1 MAACSSGDYAH
12 LLPPSFSSLHP
23 QTLTHT
29 YSFTHI
35 RLTHIRFRAMSDSLK
50 HPEIPRAFKAAV
62 FPAPGAPL
70 EVIEVEYRKPG
81 PHSEHSDLVYGA
93 FIPRLTSGPSRSELA
108 VQVEAVVLSDL
119 DAVSELG
126 LLRPYAKFPRT
137 PGTAFA
143 GTIVECGSGAREG
156 GAAGGS
162 LSGPISSLVRRIS
175 RFGLGRSGEG
185 DKDKDDAQV
194 EARHVWKVG
203 ERVIVSSTH
212 QGCGEYASAHA
223 NAACPVPSD
232 MPLLESIVTA
242 TFGAKI
248 SLAQQAHEH
257 YCHHMQDDEAA
268 LLRERNEREGFGQ
281 GKGAVCV
288 FGQG

>member
-1 MAACSSGDYAH
+1 MADIHTHREG
-12 LLPPSFSSLHP
+12 PSH
-23 QTLTHT
+23 
-29 YSFTHI
+29 
-35 RLTHIRFRAMSDSLK
+35 
-50 HPEIPRAFKAAV
+50 FKAAV

-70 EVIEVEYRKPG
+70 EIIEVEYRKPG
-81 PHSEHSDLVYGA
+81 PHSEYPDLTREA
-93 FIPRLTSGPSRSELA
+93 FISHLTSGPSRSELA

-156 GAAGGS
+156 GSAGGT

-185 DKDKDDAQV
+185 DKDKDDAQA
-194 EARHVWKVG
+194 EEHHVWKVG

-212 QGCGEYASAHA
+212 QGCAEYASAHA
-223 NAACPVPSD
+223 SAACPVPSD

-248 SLAQQAHEH
+248 LLAQQAHEH
-257 YCHHMQDDEAA
+257 HSHHMQDDEVA